1 MNIELKAG
9 QLSSKTESIYKK
21 LTGLYKKYGKNANF
35 EELALTYND
44 IAKEE
49 KISVAF
55 VGQYSSG
62 KSTIIKALTGEKDIL
77 IDADIATGAVTPYEW
92 GGAFLLVDTPG
103 LKTGEKEEHDKMT
116 HEAIERSDLLVYC
129 ITSDLF
135 SDITREDFKKL
146 AEQYRTK
153 LFLVINKMNA
163 ETGDY
168 DELVENYSDSIN
180 KTLSPQYS
188 IVDFHHFFVDAK
200 DYLQGI
206 TDNDQDY
213 IDDSHFDTFIEK
225 LNDFIELRGLR
236 GKLLTPVIVLL
247 NSVDNT
253 LIEIETDEHIKEG
266 KRLIKKICDTIEEK
280 KRAFIKTSN
289 EDIQRTANKFIHKG
303 DDVAMHLGEKG
314 YEFNEKAFE
323 EFSEP
328 LQAELLSNIQKYFE
342 QYAEEVDTEVQKVMS
357 SEMAQHFFKE
367 QKRRFDK
374 KYKGNNGNSERLAD
388 IDKGVT
394 HVVSVATPKINAW
407 LGKFANVSDG
417 SKISIWTVNG
427 SDLHKI
433 VKNVGHKFGYK
444 FKPFQA
450 LKITEKIAK
459 ISTWIG
465 PILTGVGVF
474 IEGAMWLAE
483 KFGEKKIRKIKDEIK
498 SVFKEV
504 SEDTLKYYNEQ
515 VNFAAKEFDSIRDS
529 LQEEL
534 AKLENESVRNDDFSK
549 ELLAVKS
556 ELITLQNQIEK

>member
-9 QLSSKTESIYKK
+9 QLSNKTENIYKK
-21 LTGLYKKYGKNANF
+21 LTGLYNKYGKSLNF
-35 EELALTYND
+35 EELVSTYKD
-44 IAKEE
+44 ITKED

-62 KSTIIKALTGEKDIL
+62 KSTIIKALTGEKNIL
-77 IDADIATGAVTPYEW
+77 IDADIATGEVTPYEW

-116 HEAIERSDLLVYC
+116 QEAIERSDLLVYC

-135 SDITREDFKKL
+135 SDITREDFKRL

-168 DELVENYSDSIN
+168 DDLVENYSDSIN

-188 IVDFHHFFVDAK
+188 IIEFHHFFVDAK

-213 IDDSHFDTFIEK
+213 IDDSHFDLFIKK
-225 LNDFIELRGLR
+225 LNDFIELKGLR

-247 NSVDNT
+247 NSIDNT

-303 DDVAMHLGEKG
+303 DDVAMHLGDKG
-314 YEFNEKAFE
+314 YEFNEKAFQ
-323 EFSEP
+323 EFSDP

-342 QYAEEVDTEVQKVMS
+342 QYAEEVDDEVQKVMN

-374 KYKGNNGNSERLAD
+374 EYKGSNGSSERLAD

-394 HVVSVATPKINAW
+394 QAASFATSKINVW
-407 LGKFANVSDG
+407 LGKVANVSEG
-417 SKISIWTVNG
+417 GKISIWTVNG

-465 PILTGVGVF
+465 PILTGVGAF
-474 IEGAMWLAE
+474 IEGAMLLAE
-483 KFGEKKIRKIKDEIK
+483 KLGEKKIKKIKDEIK
-498 SVFKEV
+498 EVFKEV
-504 SEDTLKYYNEQ
+504 SEDTLKYYNDQ
-515 VNFAAKEFDSIRDS
+515 VNIAAKEFDIIRDC

-534 AKLENESVRNDDFSK
+534 TKLENESIRSDDFSK
-549 ELLAVKS
+549 ELLVVRS
-556 ELITLQNQIEK
+556 ELIALRKQIEE

>member
-1 MNIELKAG
+1 MNIELKSG
-9 QLSSKTESIYKK
+9 QLSNKTESIYKK
-21 LTGLYKKYGKNANF
+21 LTGLYKKYEKNASF
-35 EELALTYND
+35 EELASTYND

-55 VGQYSSG
+55 IGQYSSG

-77 IDADIATGAVTPYEW
+77 IDADIATGAVTHYEW

-146 AEQYRTK
+146 ADQYRTK

-247 NSVDNT
+247 NSVNNT

-303 DDVAMHLGEKG
+303 DDVTIHLGEKG

-328 LQAELLSNIQKYFE
+328 LQAELISNIQKYFE
-342 QYAEEVDTEVQKVMS
+342 KYAEEVDTEVQKVMS

-367 QKRRFDK
+367 QQRRFDK

-394 HVVSVATPKINAW
+394 YVASVATPKINAW

-450 LKITEKIAK
+450 LKITKKIAK

-483 KFGEKKIRKIKDEIK
+483 KFGEKKIREIKDEIK

-515 VNFAAKEFDSIRDS
+515 VNVAAKEFDSIRDS

-534 AKLENESVRNDDFSK
+534 VKLEIESVRNDDFSK
-549 ELLAVKS
+549 ELLALKS
-556 ELITLQNQIEK
+556 ELTALQNQIEK

>member
-21 LTGLYKKYGKNANF
+21 LTEIYKKYGKNANL
-35 EELALTYND
+35 EKLASTYND
-44 IAKEE
+44 IAKED

-55 VGQYSSG
+55 IGQYSSG

-77 IDADIATGAVTPYEW
+77 IDADIATGEVTPYAW
-92 GGAFLLVDTPG
+92 GGSFLLVDTPG
-103 LKTGEKEEHDKMT
+103 LKTGEKEEHDKKT

-146 AEQYRTK
+146 AAQYRTK

-180 KTLSPQYS
+180 KTLSPEYS

-206 TDNDQDY
+206 TDDDQDY
-213 IDDSHFDTFIEK
+213 IDDSYFDKFIEK
-225 LNDFIELRGLR
+225 LNEFIELKELT
-236 GKLLTPVIVLL
+236 GKLLTPVTVLL

-253 LIEIETDEHIKEG
+253 LNEVEEDEHIKEG
-266 KRLIKKICDTIEEK
+266 RCLIKKICETIEEK
-280 KRAFIKTSN
+280 KRAFIKNSN
-289 EDIQRTANKFIHKG
+289 EDVQRTANKFIHKG

-314 YEFNEKAFE
+314 YEFSEKAFQ

-328 LQAELLSNIQKYFE
+328 LQAELRNNIQKYFE
-342 QYAEEVDTEVQKVMS
+342 QYAEEVDAEVHKVISTER
-357 SEMAQHFFKE
+357 AQHFFEE

-374 KYKGNNGNSERLAD
+374 KYKSDNGNSERLAD
-388 IDKGVT
+388 IDKSIT
-394 HVVSVATPKINAW
+394 HAVSVATPKINAW
-407 LGKFANVSDG
+407 LGKFANVSEG

-427 SDLHKI
+427 SDLHKT

-444 FKPFQA
+444 FKPFEA
-450 LKITEKIAK
+450 LKITKKIAK
-459 ISTWIG
+459 ISNWVA
-465 PILTGVGVF
+465 PILTSAGVF
-474 IEGAMWLAE
+474 IEGAMWIVE
-483 KFGEKKIRKIKDEIK
+483 KLGEKKIKKIKNEIK
-498 SVFKEV
+498 VVFKEV

-515 VNFAAKEFDSIRDS
+515 VHSAAKEFDSIRDS

-549 ELLAVKS
+549 QLLAVKN
-556 ELITLQNQIEK
+556 ELIILRNQIEG